1 MQHLEILIQAINY
14 IEEHIEETLKTEE
27 IAKACFCSKATLEK
41 LFRCINDISVHDYI
55 TRRRMTIAGKMLVHN
70 PEMRILDVAVSFG
83 FSGNEAFTR
92 TFYQVWNCTPS
103 EFRKQKQ
110 ETELFPKYVGYTSVG
125 NGEGQMGRRRNV
137 DISEL
142 YDLFSSRKGCYFISA
157 DIKNLMVINDISRK
171 AGDLAILESLK
182 RLNQVAGEEDYVFR
196 IGGDEFVIL
205 TDATEENA
213 AKEKVQKLLALNGGK
228 IQHEGQE
235 IEVNLHVGILKLADN
250 KAVRYRDLFEELHQ
264 SIMDS
269 KRNEMAR

>member
-1 MQHLEILIQAINY
+1 MAQVEVLVHALNY
-14 IEEHIEETLKTEE
+14 IEEHIGSALKTED

-55 TRRRMTIAGKMLVHN
+55 TKRRMTIAGKMLVKN
-70 PEMRILDVAVSFG
+70 PEMRILDVALAVG

-92 TFYQVWNCTPS
+92 AFYQVWYCTPS
-103 EFRKQKQ
+103 DFRKQKQ
-110 ETELFPKYVGYTSVG
+110 DTELFPKYVGYTSVG
-125 NGEGQMGRRRNV
+125 NGEGQMGRRKNV

-171 AGDLAILESLK
+171 AGDLAILECLK
-182 RLNQVAGEEDYVFR
+182 RLNQIAGEEDYVFR

-205 TDATEENA
+205 TNTIEENEV
-213 AKEKVQKLLALNGGK
+213 KEKIEKLLTMNGGK

-235 IEVNLHVGILKLADN
+235 IEVNLHVGILKLAD
-250 KAVRYRDLFEELHQ
+250 KSVRYRDLFEELHQ
-264 SIMDS
+264 SIMNS
-269 KRNEMAR
+269 KREE